1 MRDFVAID
9 FETANSQ
16 RSSICSLGLV
26 IVENGKIAERIYS
39 LVKPRPN
46 FYSHFTTAIHGLCND
61 DTKNAPDF
69 FEVWKPMAKLIEGL
83 PLVAHNSP
91 FDSSCLKAI
100 HDLCGIDYPDY
111 EFYCTLSAARKNL
124 PHLENH
130 KLNTVAKYFDYDLKN
145 HHHALA
151 DAEACAVIAINLL

>member
-9 FETANSQ
+9 FETANGK

-26 IVENGKIAERIYS
+26 IVKNGIITEKIYG
-39 LVKPRPN
+39 LVKPNPN
-46 FYSHFTTAIHGLCND
+46 YYSYFTTEIHGLCNE
-61 DTKNAPDF
+61 DTKSAADF
-69 FEVWKPMAKLIEGL
+69 FKVWEPIAKRIEGL

-100 HDLCGIDYPDY
+100 YEVNGVDYPEY
-111 EFYCTLSAARKNL
+111 EFYCTLSAARKHL

-130 KLNTVAKYFDYDLKN
+130 KLNTVAKYFNYDLEN

>member
-1 MRDFVAID
+1 MRNFVAID
-9 FETANSQ
+9 FETANGK

-26 IVENGKIAERIYS
+26 IVENGIITDKIYS
-39 LVKPRPN
+39 LVKPNPN
-46 FYSHFTTAIHGLCND
+46 YYSYFTTEIRGLCNE
-61 DTKNAPDF
+61 DTKSATDF
-69 FEVWKPMAKLIEGL
+69 FKVWEPIAERIDGL

-100 HDLCGIDYPDY
+100 YEVNGVEYPEY
-111 EFYCTLSAARKNL
+111 EFHCTLSAARKHL

-130 KLNTVAKYFDYDLKN
+130 KLNTVAKYFDYDLEN